1 MKFVVRPELPTASVG
16 SSQAPTA
23 AVVNSAPVSTHPE
36 PTYKSGKA
44 VQTTGT
50 TSNLIERFTN
60 RIAEVIR
67 GGSLSLNGNEVRLA
81 LPQAF
86 YAIYEVRQAFFAL
99 TDP

>member
-50 TSNLIERFTN
+50 TSELPGYTNPLAIDIPIERQH
-60 RIAEVIR
+60 E
-67 GGSLSLNGNEVRLA
+67 E
-81 LPQAF
+81 Q
-86 YAIYEVRQAFFAL
+86 
-99 TDP
+99 

>member
-50 TSNLIERFTN
+50 TSNLPLQKDAQVAISYQYQLNIPFLTP
-60 RIAEVIR
+60 V
-67 GGSLSLNGNEVRLA
+67 SLTLA
-81 LPQAF
+81 STSQMLVSQ
-86 YAIYEVRQAFFAL
+86 
-99 TDP
+99 